1 MTEYTDIK
9 GRIHPISETEPAP
22 RDAAETE
29 RLLGELRLLLTEKE
43 SGE

>member
-9 GRIHPISETEPAP
+9 GRIHPISETEPVK

-29 RLLGELRLLLTEKE
+29 QLLDELRRLLAHTEV
-43 SGE
+43 